1 MHYNV
6 YTMHKERDDNMTKK
20 KEEVARLAEQFM
32 SIKSEEGKA
41 MAIIAIS
48 AYVEGRAAGKR
59 ENQQEQMDKAAIAV

>member
-1 MHYNV
+1 
-6 YTMHKERDDNMTKK
+6 MTKK
-20 KEEVARLAEQFM
+20 KEEIARLAEQFM

-59 ENQQEQMDKAAIAV
+59 ENQREQMDKAAVSV

>member
-1 MHYNV
+1 
-6 YTMHKERDDNMTKK
+6 MTKK
-20 KEEVARLAEQFM
+20 KEEIARLAEQFM

-59 ENQQEQMDKAAIAV
+59 ENQREQMGKTVVSV